1 MKLHEVLHSTLR
13 SEIRQYKTCH
23 HEVYTYRL
31 PSVLHLL
38 VSLVLWRSTEHI
50 EISLSLLRNRQNR
63 CHISAPVA
71 IVRRAP
77 DSDEL
82 LVKHELVALL
92 YELVCTCDK
101 RKLVDVVKLKVS
113 HKCVN
118 SRHCMMQGE
127 HVLLGSHFLRIT
139 TPRLL
144 D

>member
-1 MKLHEVLHSTLR
+1 MKKNYQSDPYIHG
-13 SEIRQYKTCH
+13 
-23 HEVYTYRL
+23 VYTYRF
-31 PSVLHLL
+31 PTVLHLL
-38 VSLVLWRSTEHI
+38 VSLVLWCSTEHI

-77 DSDEL
+77 NSDEL

-118 SRHCMMQGE
+118 SGHCMIQGE

-139 TPRLL
+139 TLRLL